1 MRRFTLAGLLLVG
14 LFAALPPVA
23 QRAQEQRTSI
33 RAATTA
39 ATAAAPSPFF
49 AAERTAAERI
59 TAERMK
65 EILYYIASDEMQ
77 GRDTPSPGLD
87 KTAEFIADNLKKL
100 KLKPMGDKGSFLQ
113 HIALSKTE
121 VDREHTTAQLGSR
134 TFRLGEDFLPTG
146 RMSGE
151 VEGGVVYAGDG
162 WVIKSKNVNAYD
174 GLDVRDKVVVVSG
187 DGIAPPPGTTLE
199 ELKGMPG
206 GWETPI
212 SYAEKH
218 GAKALVLIP
227 RNFERRWRYGA
238 YSIARPSFAVTRLQ
252 ELSDEDE
259 QDDEE
264 AQQSKGLVSIV
275 PSRAMLDA
283 LFAGEQTDGAHV
295 LEATTTSQPLK
306 GFALSAD
313 KRLRLS
319 VKLAVTEASTQNV
332 VAVLEGKDPKLKH
345 EYVALGAH
353 YDHVGANGGGCR
365 PVGGDSICNG
375 ADDDGSGTTALITM
389 AEAFAKGPRPKRSIL
404 FVWHAGEEKGL
415 WGSEYFT
422 TFPTVPLKQVVAQ
435 LNIDMIGRSKK
446 AGDTNP
452 ANKML
457 TGPDEIYVIG
467 SRMMSDE
474 LAARSV
480 AVNSAYMNISY
491 NYHYDEPNDPE
502 RLFYRSDHFNYAR
515 RGIPIIFFFD
525 GVHEDYHRPTDSPD
539 KIDYQKMQTIT
550 RTVFIL
556 ASEVANARTRP
567 VVDRPLPSS
576 VTGR

>member
-14 LFAALPPVA
+14 LFTALPLVA
-23 QRAQEQRTSI
+23 QRAQEQRSSVK
-33 RAATTA
+33 AAA
-39 ATAAAPSPFF
+39 VASTAAAPSPFF

-100 KLKPMGDKGSFLQ
+100 KLKPMGDKGSYLQ

-121 VDREHTTAQLGSR
+121 VDREHTTAQLGSHM
-134 TFRLGEDFLPTG
+134 FRLGEDFLPTG

-206 GWETPI
+206 GWETPV

-252 ELSDEDE
+252 ELSDADE
-259 QDDEE
+259 QDDDE
-264 AQQSKGLVSIV
+264 AQQSKGVVSIV
-275 PSRAMLDA
+275 PSRTMLDA

-295 LEATTTSQPLK
+295 LDASVKGEPLK
-306 GFALSAD
+306 GFALNAD

-332 VAVLEGKDPKLKH
+332 VAVLEGKDAKLKH

-452 ANKML
+452 LNKML

-474 LAARSV
+474 LAAKSV
-480 AVNSAYMNISY
+480 AVNGAYMNINY

-515 RGIPIIFFFD
+515 KGIPIIFFFD

-567 VVDRPLPSS
+567 TVDRPLPSS
-576 VTGR
+576 VMGR